1 MKKKNNNIKHWA
13 LLAFAVIFWTVGTG
27 VNENLSAAGND
38 EAYKGLKLFSDVLEM
53 VENMYVDEVDTQ
65 ELIQNAIQGM
75 VHSLDPHS
83 SLLTPDDLADLQVD
97 TQGEFSGIGISI
109 SMRDEFV
116 TVVAP
121 ISGTPAH
128 KAGIK
133 TGDRIIKADG
143 VVTRDLKEAVKL
155 MRGPKGT
162 SVVITIMREGEPEP
176 LEFTLVR
183 DVIPIE
189 SVKHT
194 MLKPGIAYI
203 WVTNFQEK
211 TTRDIE
217 TAMKDIKSK
226 KEPLK
231 GLVLDL
237 RDNPG
242 GLLNQ
247 AIDVSDLFIDKGAIL
262 SIKGRDQTKNKVFD
276 ATPNPEKVDYPIV
289 VLINGGSASASEIV
303 AGALQDHKKALI
315 LGTTS
320 FGKGSVQSVE
330 NLRDGYGLKLT
341 IARYY
346 TPSGRSI
353 QATGIEPDINLP
365 YRMIDK
371 EEQAQTADRRLK
383 ESDLMNHLD
392 AEKVPTPKSEGDK
405 KPEDKEKSDDQ
416 IEKEKKEQESRLRGG
431 ETPYGDLDLEQLQSD
446 NQIMRAVEILISY
459 EVFKGILE

>member
-1 MKKKNNNIKHWA
+1 MTKKKNHSIKLWV
-13 LLAFAVIFWTVGTG
+13 LLGIAVVFWTMGTG
-27 VNENLSAAGND
+27 FNGDLAASND
-38 EAYKGLKLFSDVLEM
+38 ETYKGLKLFSDVLEM
-53 VENMYVDEVDTQ
+53 VENSYVDEVDTQ

-83 SLLTPDDLADLQVD
+83 ALLTPEDLTDLQVD

-109 SMRDEFV
+109 SMRNGFV

-121 ISGTPAH
+121 ISGTPAYN
-128 KAGIK
+128 AGIK

-143 VVTRDLKEAVKL
+143 VPTRDLKEAVKL

-162 SVVITIMREGEPEP
+162 EVVITIIRDGEPEP
-176 LEFTLVR
+176 LEFKIIR
-183 DVIPIE
+183 DVIPLE
-189 SVKHT
+189 SVKYT
-194 MLKPGIAYI
+194 ALKPGYGYV
-203 WVTNFQEK
+203 WVTNFQDK
-211 TTRDIE
+211 TTRDLKAALKE
-217 TAMKDIKSK
+217 MDTKDN
-226 KEPLK
+226 PLK

-247 AIDVSDLFIDKGAIL
+247 AIDVSDLFIDDGVIL
-262 SIKGRDQTKNKVFD
+262 SIKGRKEEKNKFFN
-276 ATPNPEKVDYPIV
+276 ATASGIKRDFPMV

-303 AGALQDHKKALI
+303 AGALQDHKRALI

-353 QATGIEPDINLP
+353 QATGIEPDIELA
-365 YRMIDK
+365 YKMIEEPVEKRGMERIK
-371 EEQAQTADRRLK
+371 EK
-383 ESDLMNHLD
+383 DLMNHLD
-392 AEKVPTPKSEGDK
+392 AEPGMEN
-405 KPEDKEKSDDQ
+405 
-416 IEKEKKEQESRLRGG
+416 EKEKKEEKEPEAVDMQQDRIRGG
-431 ETPYGDLDLEQLQSD
+431 ESRYGELDAEQLQLD
-446 NQIMRAVEILISY
+446 NQIMRALEILIGY
-459 EVFKGILE
+459 DIFKGLDA